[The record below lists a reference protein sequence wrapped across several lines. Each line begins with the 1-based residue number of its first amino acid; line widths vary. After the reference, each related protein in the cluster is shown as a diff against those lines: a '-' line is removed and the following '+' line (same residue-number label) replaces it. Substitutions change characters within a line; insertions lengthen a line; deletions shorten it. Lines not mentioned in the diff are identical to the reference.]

1 MIPLISPAALITLQF
16 AFYLALFNA
25 YGLEFFPEQ
34 GEIEL
39 NKCVCKMFSNHH
51 LFLSVQNINKLF

>member
-1 MIPLISPAALITLQF
+1 MIPLISPAALIILQF

-51 LFLSVQNINKLF
+51 WFLSV